1 MEDRDARIVVDVGG
15 AALAC
20 FVSGPS
26 DGPVVI
32 AAHGFPD
39 CARSFRHQV
48 PALVAAGFR
57 VVVPAMRGYAPSSV
71 ARDGRYDAAALGADL
86 VGLARHFSSSGG
98 AGGAARATPVR
109 LVGHDWG
116 AIAAY
121 AACALSPSSFSHVVT
136 VAVPHLAVA
145 ARHFGSWAQLKRS
158 WYVGLFQLPFVAE
171 RVLGADDFQL
181 VDRLWRAWSPAF
193 SPPPDELRAVKDALR
208 GRVAEVLAYYR
219 AIRDLR
225 SPARPLLFAPTR
237 VPALYIHGRG
247 DGCVGLEVCRG
258 VERAYAGPIAVHAL
272 DGGHFVH
279 QENVADFNRVLIG
292 FLHQPMGSVA

>member
-1 MEDRDARIVVDVGG
+1 MEDRDARVVVDVGG

-20 FVSGPS
+20 SVSGPS
-26 DGPVVI
+26 DGPIVI

-57 VVVPAMRGYAPSSV
+57 VVVPAMRGYAPSSI
-71 ARDGRYDAAALGADL
+71 ARDGRYDAGALAADL
-86 VGLARHFSSSGG
+86 VGLARHFSSSRDGSG
-98 AGGAARATPVR
+98 TTPVR

-145 ARHFGSWAQLKRS
+145 ARRFGSLAQLRRS

-171 RVLGADDFQL
+171 RLLAADDFAL

-193 SPPPDELRAVKDALR
+193 SPPSEELRAVKDALR
-208 GRVAEVLAYYR
+208 GRVTDVLAYYR
-219 AIRDLR
+219 AIRDLG
-225 SPARPLLFAPTR
+225 SPARALLLAPTS

-247 DGCVGLEVCRG
+247 DGCVGLEVCTG
-258 VERAYAGPIAVHAL
+258 VERAYAGPITVRTL

-279 QENVADFNRVLIG
+279 QENVEDFNRVLIG
-292 FLHQPMGSVA
+292 FLHRPMGSVT